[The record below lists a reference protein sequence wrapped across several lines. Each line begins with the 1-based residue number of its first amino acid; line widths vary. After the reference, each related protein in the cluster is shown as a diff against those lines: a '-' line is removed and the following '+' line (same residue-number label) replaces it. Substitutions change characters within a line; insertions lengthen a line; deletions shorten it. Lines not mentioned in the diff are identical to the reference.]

1 MRQQWYGTDR
11 SLQVRMF
18 ITMFLL
24 SVVYLF
30 FVGALLSAGFDAFSV
45 FLFATLMLGVQY
57 FFSDKIVLFS
67 AGARIVS
74 EREAPQLHALV
85 ERLAQQADLPKPKVA
100 IIDTPVP
107 NAFATGRNQRN
118 SVVAVT
124 RGLLET
130 LTVPELEAVL
140 AHELTHIRNRDVMVM
155 TIASFF
161 AMVAQMIMRWGLWWG
176 SMFGDRRRRDGGGM
190 WVAFL
195 VSVLVWIISFIL
207 IRALSRYR
215 EYAADRGAALL
226 TGSPSALASALVK
239 ISGTMQRVPQKDLRE
254 VEGLSAFFI
263 VPPRVQSFIAEL
275 VGTHPPLEKRLAY
288 LERLQ
293 REMAGVR

>member
-1 MRQQWYGTDR
+1 MKQQWYGADR
-11 SLQVRMF
+11 SLQIRMF

-24 SVVYLF
+24 SAVYLAF
-30 FVGALLSAGFDAFSV
+30 MAAMLWAGFDAFSV
-45 FLFATLMLGVQY
+45 FLFAALMLGAQY
-57 FFSDKIVLFS
+57 FFSDKLVLMS

-74 EREAPQLHALV
+74 EQEAPQLHALV
-85 ERLAQQADLPKPKVA
+85 ERLAQQANLPKPKVA
-100 IIDTPVP
+100 IIDTRVP

-130 LTVPELEAVL
+130 LNLKELEAVL

-161 AMVAQMIMRWGLWWG
+161 AMVAQIVMRWGFWFG
-176 SMFGDRRRRDGGGM
+176 GFGDRRRREGGGFL
-190 WVAFL
+190 VAFL
-195 VSVLVWIISFIL
+195 VSLLVWLISFFL

-226 TGSPSALASALVK
+226 TGSPSALASALIK
-239 ISGTMQRVPQKDLRE
+239 ISGAMQRIPQRDLRE

-263 VPPRVQSFIAEL
+263 VPPRVQSLLAEL
-275 VGTHPPLEKRLAY
+275 VSTHPPLEKRLAY

-293 REMAGVR
+293 REMAGVG